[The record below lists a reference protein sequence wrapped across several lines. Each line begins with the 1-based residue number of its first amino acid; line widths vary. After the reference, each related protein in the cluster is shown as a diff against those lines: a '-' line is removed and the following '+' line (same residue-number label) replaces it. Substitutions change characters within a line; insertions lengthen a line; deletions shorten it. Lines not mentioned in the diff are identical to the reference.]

1 MKNIQ
6 KIDTKPFAL
15 DVKGFFFL
23 SKYSIFHIYKK
34 MRKGNKR

>member
-6 KIDTKPFAL
+6 KIDTKLFAL

-34 MRKGNKR
+34 NEKGEQK